1 VYSGEILLCHDG
13 HQIAVVIL
21 TRRTHHAAVLIIQRR
36 HAVSNQSIWETLKGD
51 SQAIIERLKTLIH
64 EGNVRRVVVQHE
76 GRTIAEFPV
85 TAGVIGA
92 LLAPLLAAI
101 GAIFAL
107 LKDCTIKVEK
117 NKPDAKAEPP
127 RAAAG

>member
-1 VYSGEILLCHDG
+1 M
-13 HQIAVVIL
+13 
-21 TRRTHHAAVLIIQRR
+21 
-36 HAVSNQSIWETLKGD
+36 SNQSVWENLKGD

-92 LLAPLLAAI
+92 LLFTIWPFFGKGSQMGTLAWVG
-101 GAIFAL
+101 GAVAL
-107 LKDCTIKVEK
+107 AVYFLTLRRSSGGVAYDFLQRLVRRQRGE
-117 NKPDAKAEPP
+117 
-127 RAAAG
+127 

>member
-1 VYSGEILLCHDG
+1 MSNKSVWEI
-13 HQIAVVIL
+13 
-21 TRRTHHAAVLIIQRR
+21 
-36 HAVSNQSIWETLKGD
+36 LKGD
-51 SQAIIERLKTLIH
+51 SQAMIERLKELIH
-64 EGNVRRVVVQHE
+64 EGNVRRVVVQHD
-76 GRTIAEFPV
+76 GRIIAEFPV

-117 NKPDAKAEPP
+117 NKPDVKLESP
-127 RAAAG
+127 RSAAG

>member
-1 VYSGEILLCHDG
+1 
-13 HQIAVVIL
+13 
-21 TRRTHHAAVLIIQRR
+21 
-36 HAVSNQSIWETLKGD
+36 VSNNSVWETLKGD
-51 SQAIIERLKTLIH
+51 GQAMIARLKALVH

-117 NKPDAKAEPP
+117 DEPVAKAEPP

>member
-1 VYSGEILLCHDG
+1 M
-13 HQIAVVIL
+13 
-21 TRRTHHAAVLIIQRR
+21 
-36 HAVSNQSIWETLKGD
+36 SNQSVWETLKGD
-51 SQAIIERLKTLIH
+51 TQAIIERLKTLIH

-101 GAIFAL
+101 GAIVAL

-117 NKPDAKAEPP
+117 TEAGVKAEPP
-127 RAAAG
+127 RAAAS

>member
-1 VYSGEILLCHDG
+1 MSKKSV
-13 HQIAVVIL
+13 
-21 TRRTHHAAVLIIQRR
+21 
-36 HAVSNQSIWETLKGD
+36 WETLKGD
-51 SQAIIERLKTLIH
+51 SQAMIERLKALVH
-64 EGNVRRVVVQHE
+64 EGNVRRVVVQHD

-92 LLAPLLAAI
+92 LLAPVLAAI

-107 LKDCTIKVEK
+107 LKDCTIKVER
-117 NKPDAKAEPP
+117 NEPDVKAEPP

>member
-1 VYSGEILLCHDG
+1 
-13 HQIAVVIL
+13 
-21 TRRTHHAAVLIIQRR
+21 
-36 HAVSNQSIWETLKGD
+36 VSNQSVWENLKGD
-51 SQAIIERLKTLIH
+51 TQAIIERLKTLIH

-117 NKPDAKAEPP
+117 NEPDVKAEPP
-127 RAAAG
+127 RAAAS